1 MAYQN
6 FYTTKLYTDVSAADT
21 TITLETPPTVTS
33 GRLVLEARNVSKR
46 EVIKYTGVSG
56 NQVTGVLRG
65 QGGTTAQTH
74 LANTLVEMNLTAE
87 DLEDAINVP
96 NDIVTRFH
104 ESLGDFIASGLVWSQ
119 TALLVGEMTAGVVY
133 IDGERLVIGALS
145 GINFTASKDTY
156 VDVGVDGVVDYDAVA
171 NGASAPAL
179 AGSHVRIAKVV
190 TNGSGITSVV
200 QTGVD
205 SLGNTISPSGS
216 VTAPK
221 IDFGGAGS
229 GVWWEEIGRT
239 TLASAGDT
247 ISVQN
252 LPAFKYL
259 KVYLTAISTG
269 GTIDTSIR
277 LNNDSSN
284 IYSQAAFYNNSG
296 APAVDAGT
304 SLTGITVDAFT
315 SASGTVTFSTI
326 DISNLSTHS
335 KRMVG
340 ATVSE
345 QTSGAG
351 SAPTPYN
358 FTGKYVSNTQVSR
371 IDFLNAGTGDFAIG
385 SEVIVLGHN

>member
-21 TITLETPPTVTS
+21 AITLETPPTVTS

-96 NDIVTRFH
+96 NDIVTRFD

-156 VDVGVDGVVDYDAVA
+156 VDVGVDGVVDYDPVA

-205 SLGNTISPSGS
+205 SLRNTIRPSGS
-216 VTAPK
+216 VTSDK
-221 IDFGGAGS
+221 LGLTSAGS
-229 GVWWEEIGRT
+229 IIPGFQSPATPNTWMDLPTAQSHTITIG
-239 TLASAGDT
+239 ASGKLLVIIGCQFVVAG
-247 ISVQN
+247 S
-252 LPAFKYL
+252 PAEG
-259 KVYLTAISTG
+259 AM
-269 GTIDTSIR
+269 SIA
-277 LNNDSSN
+277 L
-284 IYSQAAFYNNSG
+284 SG
-296 APAVDAGT
+296 ANTIAANYDNSVYVGQAFNSIVGRAIL
-304 SLTGITVDAFT
+304 LTGLTPGSTTVALKFNKLGGSST
-315 SASGTVTFSTI
+315 SFGQRSLQMVT
-326 DISNLSTHS
+326 L
-335 KRMVG
+335 
-340 ATVSE
+340 
-345 QTSGAG
+345 
-351 SAPTPYN
+351 
-358 FTGKYVSNTQVSR
+358 
-371 IDFLNAGTGDFAIG
+371 
-385 SEVIVLGHN
+385 

>member
-96 NDIVTRFH
+96 NDVVTRFD

-156 VDVGVDGVVDYDAVA
+156 VDVGVDGVVDYDPVA

-205 SLGNTISPSGS
+205 SLGNTIRPSGS
-216 VTAPK
+216 VGPTQLSTSANLLAITNITSTYNTGNTAATTVLPGTSTTVTVPP
-221 IDFGGAGS
+221 GGRS
-229 GVWWEEIGRT
+229 VKVSFNCYDIT
-239 TLASAGDT
+239 NSSAT
-247 ISVQN
+247 IS
-252 LPAFKYL
+252 A
-259 KVYLTAISTG
+259 LTM
-269 GTIDTSIR
+269 
-277 LNNDSSN
+277 
-284 IYSQAAFYNNSG
+284 F
-296 APAVDAGT
+296 
-304 SLTGITVDAFT
+304 
-315 SASGTVTFSTI
+315 
-326 DISNLSTHS
+326 
-335 KRMVG
+335 
-340 ATVSE
+340 
-345 QTSGAG
+345 
-351 SAPTPYN
+351 
-358 FTGKYVSNTQVSR
+358 
-371 IDFLNAGTGDFAIG
+371 
-385 SEVIVLGHN
+385 

>member
-6 FYTTKLYTDVSAADT
+6 FYTTKLYTDVGAADT

-96 NDIVTRFH
+96 NDIVTRFD

-156 VDVGVDGVVDYDAVA
+156 VDVGVDGVVDYDPVA

-179 AGSHVRIAKVV
+179 AASHVRIAKVV

-216 VTAPK
+216 VGPTQL
-221 IDFGGAGS
+221 S
-229 GVWWEEIGRT
+229 TSVWWEEISRVTVSSGT
-239 TLASAGDT
+239 VLDT
-247 ISVQN
+247 GTI
-252 LPAFKYL
+252 PARKYL
-259 KVYLTAISTG
+259 KLMLVDTG
-269 GTIDTSIR
+269 AGANGTDAVFNSDTGANYAYARTLNGSAF
-277 LNNDSSN
+277 LNNTSQTSLEIMGNYSGMQFATVEIIN
-284 IYSQAAFYNNSG
+284 IAAIEKVLQCTWISG
-296 APAVDAGT
+296 PQAGT
-304 SLTGITVDAFT
+304 RNSAAQVPSHGEYSGKWVNTSTQITRIKCT
-315 SASGTVTFSTI
+315 RRSGSF
-326 DISNLSTHS
+326 
-335 KRMVG
+335 
-340 ATVSE
+340 A
-345 QTSGAG
+345 AG
-351 SAPTPYN
+351 SEL
-358 FTGKYVSNTQVSR
+358 V
-371 IDFLNAGTGDFAIG
+371 
-385 SEVIVLGHN
+385 VLGHD

>member
-96 NDIVTRFH
+96 NDIVTRFD

-156 VDVGVDGVVDYDAVA
+156 VDVGVDGVVDYDPVA

-179 AGSHVRIAKVV
+179 AASHVRIAKVV

-205 SLGNTISPSGS
+205 SLRNTIRPSGS
-216 VTAPK
+216 VGPTQLSTSSILLGSVSATTNVNTAYTTAETIMTDMTETVTVPAGGRRVKVSINLFDINNGTAGTRAFTMYIKAGGVK
-221 IDFGGAGS
+221 IGGYRWRPNSAGAGS
-229 GVWWEEIGRT
+229 GASFFASHTPSAGSVTYTLEYVKEIGT
-239 TLASAGDT
+239 DGVVVTGSAG
-247 ISVQN
+247 
-252 LPAFKYL
+252 
-259 KVYLTAISTG
+259 
-269 GTIDTSIR
+269 
-277 LNNDSSN
+277 
-284 IYSQAAFYNNSG
+284 
-296 APAVDAGT
+296 APREMLVE
-304 SLTGITVDAFT
+304 LV
-315 SASGTVTFSTI
+315 
-326 DISNLSTHS
+326 
-335 KRMVG
+335 
-340 ATVSE
+340 
-345 QTSGAG
+345 
-351 SAPTPYN
+351 
-358 FTGKYVSNTQVSR
+358 
-371 IDFLNAGTGDFAIG
+371 
-385 SEVIVLGHN
+385 

>member
-96 NDIVTRFH
+96 NDIVTRFD

-156 VDVGVDGVVDYDAVA
+156 VDVGVDGVVDYDPVA

-179 AGSHVRIAKVV
+179 AASHVRIAKVV

-205 SLGNTISPSGS
+205 SLGNTIRPSGTKLNLSGSMTGS
-216 VTAPK
+216 VATAESTTSGSYTNLATAGPAVTTTINASGLALVYIECK
-221 IDFGGAGS
+221 IGVSTGIVPQMSVEVSGA
-229 GVWWEEIGRT
+229 T
-239 TLASAGDT
+239 TLAAGFTSNGGAPLINPTSDGVVNPSAGKMALVT
-247 ISVQN
+247 G
-252 LPAFKYL
+252 
-259 KVYLTAISTG
+259 LTPG
-269 GTIDTSIR
+269 
-277 LNNDSSN
+277 SN
-284 IYSQAAFYNNSG
+284 
-296 APAVDAGT
+296 T
-304 SLTGITVDAFT
+304 FT
-315 SASGTVTFSTI
+315 SKYTSGG
-326 DISNLSTHS
+326 
-335 KRMVG
+335 G
-340 ATVSE
+340 ATCFFS
-345 QTSGAG
+345 
-351 SAPTPYN
+351 
-358 FTGKYVSNTQVSR
+358 SR
-371 IDFLNAGTGDFAIG
+371 KII
-385 SEVIVLGHN
+385 VIPL

>member
-96 NDIVTRFH
+96 NDIVTRFD

-156 VDVGVDGVVDYDAVA
+156 VDVGVDGVVDYDPVA

-179 AGSHVRIAKVV
+179 AASHVRIAKVV

-205 SLGNTISPSGS
+205 SLGNTIRPSGS

-229 GVWWEEIGRT
+229 GIWWEEIGRT

-259 KVYLTAISTG
+259 KVYVFIINSGSVSEAL
-269 GTIDTSIR
+269 R
-277 LNNDSSN
+277 FNNDSGN
-284 IYSQAAFYNNSG
+284 NYSTRSSTNGG
-296 APAVDAGT
+296 ADV
-304 SLTGITVDAFT
+304 
-315 SASGTVTFSTI
+315 TVTSSAQVLYISGSSYARMATI
-326 DISNLSTHS
+326 DIINTVAQEKSLQLFQNRADTA
-335 KRMVG
+335 G
-340 ATVSE
+340 AAT
-345 QTSGAG
+345 
-351 SAPTPYN
+351 APSRVELVA
-358 FTGKYVSNTQVSR
+358 KWANTAAQINR
-371 IDFLNAGTGDFAIG
+371 IDILNNVGTTGTGDFAIG

>member
-96 NDIVTRFH
+96 NDVVTRFD

-156 VDVGVDGVVDYDAVA
+156 VDVGVDGVVDYDPVA

-179 AGSHVRIAKVV
+179 AASHVRIAKVV

-205 SLGNTISPSGS
+205 SLRNTIRPSGS
-216 VTAPK
+216 VGPTQLSTSAILLGYAEITSDFSSSATPAITDIAGLSVTVTVPSGGRAVKITAYSRY
-221 IDFGGAGS
+221 ITGNGTHTLEIREGSTTLQSGVAVGGAPVYFANVVSVHTPTAGS
-229 GVWWEEIGRT
+229 HTYKVSFSQS
-239 TLASAGDT
+239 SAGT
-247 ISVQN
+247 YYYRAGPGR
-252 LPAFKYL
+252 PAFIL
-259 KVYLTAISTG
+259 VEL
-269 GTIDTSIR
+269 
-277 LNNDSSN
+277 
-284 IYSQAAFYNNSG
+284 
-296 APAVDAGT
+296 V
-304 SLTGITVDAFT
+304 
-315 SASGTVTFSTI
+315 
-326 DISNLSTHS
+326 
-335 KRMVG
+335 
-340 ATVSE
+340 
-345 QTSGAG
+345 
-351 SAPTPYN
+351 
-358 FTGKYVSNTQVSR
+358 
-371 IDFLNAGTGDFAIG
+371 
-385 SEVIVLGHN
+385 

>member
-6 FYTTKLYTDVSAADT
+6 FYTTKLYTDVGAADT

-96 NDIVTRFH
+96 NDVVTRFD

-156 VDVGVDGVVDYDAVA
+156 VDVGVDGVVDYDPVA

-205 SLGNTISPSGS
+205 SLGNTIRPSGS
-216 VTAPK
+216 VTPDKLNLSSTDANGWTVM
-221 IDFGGAGS
+221 DFGDHKVAWKSGTINGGSRAAGAT
-229 GVWWEEIGRT
+229 W
-239 TLASAGDT
+239 AAGNT
-247 ISVQN
+247 SN
-252 LPAFKYL
+252 LPVGCATVADIKNVSYAFRMTGNAFALGINMEKSTSSTDIGW
-259 KVYLTAISTG
+259 TAI
-269 GTIDTSIR
+269 
-277 LNNDSSN
+277 NN
-284 IYSQAAFYNNSG
+284 A
-296 APAVDAGT
+296 AGT
-304 SLTGITVDAFT
+304 VDF
-315 SASGTVTFSTI
+315 
-326 DISNLSTHS
+326 
-335 KRMVG
+335 
-340 ATVSE
+340 
-345 QTSGAG
+345 G
-351 SAPTPYN
+351 SPEYWC
-358 FTGKYVSNTQVSR
+358 QV
-371 IDFLNAGTGDFAIG
+371 IF
-385 SEVIVLGHN
+385 

>member
-104 ESLGDFIASGLVWSQ
+104 ESLADFIASGLVWSQ

-156 VDVGVDGVVDYDAVA
+156 VDVGVDGVVDYGPVA

-179 AGSHVRIAKVV
+179 AASHVRIAKVV

-200 QTGVD
+200 QTGTGK
-205 SLGNTISPSGS
+205 LGGAWTAYTPTLTNITIGNGS
-216 VTAPK
+216 FTAHYSQVGKTVFVRIRVIFGSTTSITGTFPTFTLPATSRASTGATGLMSYLFN
-221 IDFGGAGS
+221 DFGIA
-229 GVWWEEIGRT
+229 
-239 TLASAGDT
+239 
-247 ISVQN
+247 N
-252 LPAFKYL
+252 Y
-259 KVYLTAISTG
+259 Y
-269 GTIDTSIR
+269 
-277 LNNDSSN
+277 
-284 IYSQAAFYNNSG
+284 
-296 APAVDAGT
+296 
-304 SLTGITVDAFT
+304 
-315 SASGTVTFSTI
+315 
-326 DISNLSTHS
+326 
-335 KRMVG
+335 
-340 ATVSE
+340 
-345 QTSGAG
+345 G
-351 SAPTPYN
+351 SAPISQGVN
-358 FTGKYVSNTQVSR
+358 AAAFTAINSGGSYASEIGVSSAIPFTW
-371 IDFLNAGTGDFAIG
+371 GTGDSIQGVGYYETA
-385 SEVIVLGHN
+385 

>member
-21 TITLETPPTVTS
+21 TITLETPPTATS

-96 NDIVTRFH
+96 NDIVTRFD

-156 VDVGVDGVVDYDAVA
+156 VDIATNGSVSYDAVA

-216 VTAPK
+216 VGPTQLSTSAILLDYSEKTA
-221 IDFGGAGS
+221 S
-229 GVWWEEIGRT
+229 
-239 TLASAGDT
+239 
-247 ISVQN
+247 QN
-252 LPAFKYL
+252 FTSEVLITGLSITFTVP
-259 KVYLTAISTG
+259 TG
-269 GTIDTSIR
+269 GRRVEID
-277 LNNDSSN
+277 L
-284 IYSQAAFYNNSG
+284 QG
-296 APAVDAGT
+296 
-304 SLTGITVDAFT
+304 
-315 SASGTVTFSTI
+315 
-326 DISNLSTHS
+326 
-335 KRMVG
+335 
-340 ATVSE
+340 
-345 QTSGAG
+345 
-351 SAPTPYN
+351 
-358 FTGKYVSNTQVSR
+358 YVSNSA
-371 IDFLNAGTGDFAIG
+371 AGTQTIRLRATDLAGTQLNSRPSFIG
-385 SEVIVLGHN
+385 LSTASESACLKYSKVYSPGTYTVVATAQAASCTGTWQGAPTSPSYITAKLI

>member
-96 NDIVTRFH
+96 NDVVTRFD

-156 VDVGVDGVVDYDAVA
+156 VDVGVDGVVDYDPVA

-205 SLGNTISPSGS
+205 SLGNTIRPSGS
-216 VTAPK
+216 VGPTQLSTSAISLGYVNQTTSVGTTNTTSATLIGALTKTVTIPA
-221 IDFGGAGS
+221 GGRDVEVSVHIPTISNASSSTRATTIEIQANGTGIGGGVNRGVGTNTSFPATHTPSAGS
-229 GVWWEEIGRT
+229 ITYRAVYIKETGADGT
-239 TLASAGDT
+239 TL
-247 ISVQN
+247 
-252 LPAFKYL
+252 
-259 KVYLTAISTG
+259 
-269 GTIDTSIR
+269 
-277 LNNDSSN
+277 
-284 IYSQAAFYNNSG
+284 
-296 APAVDAGT
+296 
-304 SLTGITVDAFT
+304 
-315 SASGTVTFSTI
+315 
-326 DISNLSTHS
+326 
-335 KRMVG
+335 G
-340 ATVSE
+340 ATSTNPMQLSIKLV
-345 QTSGAG
+345 
-351 SAPTPYN
+351 
-358 FTGKYVSNTQVSR
+358 
-371 IDFLNAGTGDFAIG
+371 
-385 SEVIVLGHN
+385 

>member
-96 NDIVTRFH
+96 NDIVTRFD

-156 VDVGVDGVVDYDAVA
+156 VDVGVDGVVDYDPVA

-179 AGSHVRIAKVV
+179 AASHVRIAKVV

-205 SLGNTISPSGS
+205 SLGNTIRPSGS
-216 VTAPK
+216 VGPTQLSP
-221 IDFGGAGS
+221 
-229 GVWWEEIGRT
+229 
-239 TLASAGDT
+239 
-247 ISVQN
+247 
-252 LPAFKYL
+252 
-259 KVYLTAISTG
+259 
-269 GTIDTSIR
+269 
-277 LNNDSSN
+277 
-284 IYSQAAFYNNSG
+284 
-296 APAVDAGT
+296 
-304 SLTGITVDAFT
+304 TGISLGYVNQTSSIGTANTT
-315 SASGTVTFSTI
+315 SATLIGALTKTVTIPAGGRDVEVTVSVPTVSNASSSTRATTI
-326 DISNLSTHS
+326 EIQADGTGI
-335 KRMVG
+335 G
-340 ATVSE
+340 ATVNRGVGIGSHRSVVH
-345 QTSGAG
+345 TPSAG
-351 SAPTPYN
+351 SITYRAVYIKE
-358 FTGKYVSNTQVSR
+358 TGP
-371 IDFLNAGTGDFAIG
+371 DGTT
-385 SEVIVLGHN
+385 LGATATNPMQLSIKLV